1 MNRDDKGRFLKPEDN
16 RESRS
21 ADTREQSISRKPWAP
36 PSMLETPPPPQGY
49 VYRWIRA
56 EVLNSDDKKNVMSR
70 TREGFELVR
79 SEEIG
84 DFELPSIQD
93 GKHAGVVSVGGLL
106 LAKIPEETRN
116 ERNAHYANRTQTAQD
131 AVDNDLMKE
140 SDARS
145 PIMSPR
151 RTSNVTFGGG
161 KRN

>member
-1 MNRDDKGRFLKPEDN
+1 MTKENKKTNNRTP
-16 RESRS
+16 RS
-21 ADTREQSISRKPWAP
+21 ADTRADMNARKPWRP
-36 PSMLETPPPPQGY
+36 PSMLETPPAPEGY
-49 VYRWIRA
+49 SYRWIRA
-56 EVLNSDDKKNVMSR
+56 EIVGQEDRKNVMSR
-70 TREGFELVR
+70 LREGFELVR

-84 DFELPSIQD
+84 DFDLPSLEQ

-116 ERNAHYANRTQTAQD
+116 ERNAYYQQRTTNAQE

-151 RTSNVTFGGG
+151 RTSSVTFGGG
-161 KRN
+161 KRK

>member
-1 MNRDDKGRFLKPEDN
+1 MERDSKGRFIND
-16 RESRS
+16 RVSRS
-21 ADTREQSISRKPWAP
+21 ADTRESHDERKPWAP
-36 PSMLETPPPPQGY
+36 PSMLETPPAPPGY

-56 EVLNSDDKKNVMSR
+56 EILNQDDKKNVMSR
-70 TREGFELVR
+70 MREGFELVR

-84 DFELPSIQD
+84 DFELPSLQD

-116 ERNAHYANRTQTAQD
+116 ERNAYYRNKTETAQQ

-151 RTSNVTFGGG
+151 RTSSVTFGGG
-161 KRN
+161 KRK

>member
-1 MNRDDKGRFLKPEDN
+1 MTERDNKGRFTNN
-16 RESRS
+16 RVSRS
-21 ADTREQSISRKPWAP
+21 ADTREAQASRKPWAP
-36 PSMLETPPPPQGY
+36 PSMLETPPAPPGY

-56 EVLNSDDKKNVMSR
+56 EVLNSDDKKNVMAR

-84 DFELPSIQD
+84 NFELPTIQD

-106 LAKIPEETRN
+106 LAKIPEETRA
-116 ERNAHYANRTQTAQD
+116 ERNAYYENRTQTAQQ

-151 RTSNVTFGGG
+151 RTSTVTFGGG

>member
-1 MNRDDKGRFLKPEDN
+1 MTDRDNKGRFIKDN
-16 RESRS
+16 RVARS
-21 ADTREQSISRKPWAP
+21 ADTRDASAARKPWAP
-36 PSMLETPPPPQGY
+36 PSMLETPPAPPGY

-56 EVLNSDDKKNVMSR
+56 EILNGDDKKNVMSR

-93 GKHAGVVSVGGLL
+93 GKHAGVIAVGGLL

-116 ERNAHYANRTQTAQD
+116 ERNAYYENRTQTAQD

-151 RTSNVTFGGG
+151 RTSSVTFGGG
-161 KRN
+161 KRK

>member
-1 MNRDDKGRFLKPEDN
+1 MERDNKGKFVSNDRV
-16 RESRS
+16 SRS
-21 ADTREQSISRKPWAP
+21 AEVRAKENARKPWAP
-36 PSMLETPPPPQGY
+36 PSMLETPPNPPGY

-56 EVLNSDDKKNVMSR
+56 EVLNEDDKKNVMSR
-70 TREGFELVR
+70 IREGFELVR
-79 SEEIG
+79 AEEIG

-93 GKHAGVVSVGGLL
+93 GRHAGVVSGGGLL

-116 ERNAHYANRTQTAQD
+116 ERNAYYQGRTESAQD

-151 RTSNVTFGGG
+151 RTTSVTFGGG
-161 KRN
+161 KRK

>member
-1 MNRDDKGRFLKPEDN
+1 MERDSKGRFIND
-16 RESRS
+16 RVSRS
-21 ADTREQSISRKPWAP
+21 ADTRESQDARKPWAP
-36 PSMLETPPPPQGY
+36 PSMLETPPAPAGF

-56 EVLNSDDKKNVMSR
+56 ELLNEDDKKNVMSR

-84 DFELPSIQD
+84 DFDLPSLED
-93 GKHAGVVSVGGLL
+93 GKHAGVICVGGLL

-116 ERNAHYANRTQTAQD
+116 ERNAYYQQRSRDAQE

-151 RTSNVTFGGG
+151 RTSSVTFGGG
-161 KRN
+161 KRK

>member
-1 MNRDDKGRFLKPEDN
+1 MERDEKGKFVSNNRV
-16 RESRS
+16 SRS
-21 ADTREQSISRKPWAP
+21 AETRVKEETRKPWAP
-36 PSMLETPPPPQGY
+36 PSMLETPPNPPGY

-56 EVLNSDDKKNVMSR
+56 EVLNEDDKKNVMSR
-70 TREGFELVR
+70 MREGFELVR

-84 DFELPSIQD
+84 DFDLPSIQD

-116 ERNAHYANRTQTAQD
+116 ERNAYYQGRTDSAQE

-151 RTSNVTFGGG
+151 RTSSVTFGCG
-161 KRN
+161 KRK

>member
-1 MNRDDKGRFLKPEDN
+1 
-16 RESRS
+16 
-21 ADTREQSISRKPWAP
+21 
-36 PSMLETPPPPQGY
+36 MLETPPNPPGY

-56 EVLNSDDKKNVMSR
+56 EVLNEDDKKNVMSR
-70 TREGFELVR
+70 MREGFELVR

-84 DFELPSIQD
+84 DFDLPSIQD

-116 ERNAHYANRTQTAQD
+116 ERNAYYQGRTDSAQE

-151 RTSNVTFGGG
+151 RTSSVTFGGG
-161 KRN
+161 KRK

>member
-1 MNRDDKGRFLKPEDN
+1 
-16 RESRS
+16 
-21 ADTREQSISRKPWAP
+21 
-36 PSMLETPPPPQGY
+36 
-49 VYRWIRA
+49 
-56 EVLNSDDKKNVMSR
+56 MSR

-84 DFELPSIQD
+84 DFDLPSLED
-93 GKHAGVVSVGGLL
+93 GKHAGVICVGGLL

-116 ERNAHYANRTQTAQD
+116 ERNAYYQQRSRDAQE

-151 RTSNVTFGGG
+151 RTSSVTFGGG
-161 KRN
+161 KRK

>member
-1 MNRDDKGRFLKPEDN
+1 MERDNKGKFVSNDRV
-16 RESRS
+16 SRS
-21 ADTREQSISRKPWAP
+21 AEVRAKENARKPWAP
-36 PSMLETPPPPQGY
+36 PSMLETPPNPPGY

-56 EVLNSDDKKNVMSR
+56 EVLNEDDKKNVMSR
-70 TREGFELVR
+70 LREGFELVR
-79 SEEIG
+79 AEEVG

-93 GKHAGVVSVGGLL
+93 GRHAGVVSVGGLL

-116 ERNAHYANRTQTAQD
+116 ERNAYYQGRTESAQD

-151 RTSNVTFGGG
+151 RTTSVTFGGG
-161 KRN
+161 KRK